1 MAALGTPI
9 GTLPMRYLGLPLTKG
24 RMLRT
29 DWIPVIEKVE
39 RRLDRWQ
46 AKLLV
51 GEGGG
56 RLVLVRSVL
65 AGETIVRGGDWCWLG
80 QYLQRSL
87 YSTYQYTNYQSE
99 LGRG

>member
-56 RLVLVRSVL
+56 DWCWLGQYWQAKLLLGGGLVLVRSVL
-65 AGETIVRGGDWCWLG
+65 AAILIF
-80 QYLQRSL
+80 YLSVYKLPIRV
-87 YSTYQYTNYQSE
+87 
-99 LGRG
+99 GKR